1 MEDYAKIYWAGL
13 QWETVEHKIGKLEL
27 SLQNNCFQVTKLQ
40 LRSLVLENHSMKS
53 TICTL
58 NTELEDSK
66 KMLAENQPLVSL
78 GAQLS
83 KLNAINKQ
91 PPSLD
96 ADTLYAMSQLV
107 LLKASPEELYLGGG
121 LIVAGVLASLGVNDN
136 NIISGIYN

>member
-1 MEDYAKIYWAGL
+1 
-13 QWETVEHKIGKLEL
+13 
-27 SLQNNCFQVTKLQ
+27 
-40 LRSLVLENHSMKS
+40 MKS

-58 NTELEDSK
+58 NIELEDSK

-83 KLNAINKQ
+83 KLNAINKR

-96 ADTLYAMSQLV
+96 ADTLYAISQV
-107 LLKASPEELYLGGG
+107 VFLKASPEEIYLGGG
-121 LIVAGVLASLGVNDN
+121 LIVASVLASLGINDN